1 MRGTG
6 SSAAGG
12 AAKMLPART
21 CGTVAFETTRLGG
34 EVVLHDIKR
43 HEKASRHGAVA

>member
-21 CGTVAFETTRLGG
+21 CGTVALATTRLGG
-34 EVVLHDIKR
+34 EVVLPDIKR
-43 HEKASRHGAVA
+43 HEKAPRHGAVA